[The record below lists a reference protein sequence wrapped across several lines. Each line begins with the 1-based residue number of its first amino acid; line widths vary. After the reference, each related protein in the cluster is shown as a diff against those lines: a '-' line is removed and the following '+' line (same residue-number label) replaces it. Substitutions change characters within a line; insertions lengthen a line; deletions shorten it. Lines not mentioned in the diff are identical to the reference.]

1 MKKDEPFISIVVPTY
16 NRAELI
22 PDTLRSLLEQNYK
35 NYEIL
40 IIDDGST
47 DNTVEVV
54 NAIDDPRIQF
64 IKKNNAERAAAR
76 NFGAA
81 LAKGEYVN
89 FFDSDD
95 LALPNH
101 LSEAADLISRFNQP
115 KWFHLAYSW
124 AEPGGKVFRD
134 VNTFTGQTLNHLM
147 PKGNPLSCN
156 GVFIRKDITI
166 KHQFNEDR
174 ELSASEDYEL
184 WLRLAASYPLYYSNN
199 ITSLVIDHEGRSVR
213 TINGQKLIRRLDL
226 LLHYLQQ
233 DHHVMN
239 YYKDQFNMIRMDAH
253 SYIALHLANVPAFK
267 IKSINYLFKAFA
279 DTPKVL
285 RNKRFYAT
293 IKNILIKW

>member
-1 MKKDEPFISIVVPTY
+1 MKKDKPFISIVLPTY

-22 PDTLRSLLEQNYK
+22 ADTLRSLLEQDYQ

-40 IIDDGST
+40 VIDDGST
-47 DNTVEVV
+47 DNTEEVV

-101 LSEAADLISRFNQP
+101 LSEAAAMISRFNQP
-115 KWFHLAYSW
+115 EWFHLAYSW

-156 GVFIRKDITI
+156 GVFIRKDITS

-199 ITSLVIDHEGRSVR
+199 ATSLVIDHEGRSVR

-226 LLHYLQQ
+226 LLYYLQQ
-233 DHHVMN
+233 DRHVMN

-267 IKSINYLFKAFA
+267 LKSAAYLLKAFA
-279 DTPKVL
+279 DSPKLVAS
-285 RNKRFYAT
+285 KRFYAT
-293 IKNILIKW
+293 LKNIVIKW